1 MVIALVGFSLNIL
14 AFVLFVLST
23 LFWFPRWRNS
33 NGQSGT
39 AHALFLTNATLAI
52 ATVFKIAQTITK
64 LINDDLSTDNAVNVV
79 TTLLI
84 VFVSIFQYAL
94 IKGYFNIRG
103 EEDGRIG

>member
-23 LFWFPRWRNS
+23 LFWFPRCNS